1 MHRLVRLYLPALA
14 ATSLACGATQAQ
26 SFRTYLS
33 ATGSDA
39 NPCTVAQPCRLLPA
53 ALGAVAD
60 GGEIWILD
68 SANYNAGA
76 VPITKNV
83 SISSVPGQ
91 LGSVVA
97 VAGSPG
103 IAITAPV
110 KVALRNLA
118 ITNNAANPGN
128 TGVVVGPGATLVVDG
143 CTVSN
148 VPNAGIQGDAGAT
161 IHVRNTT
168 LRNNGF
174 WGITVGDG
182 STLDVTRSLVVG
194 HDGGGIVASSASN
207 ATTTVS
213 VTDSTVS
220 GNGAG
225 ASGSGIYGT
234 TDAAQARLNIYVTRS
249 TVARNGIGLF
259 AGNGS
264 SGGSAVIIV
273 AGSVVTDNDA
283 GYMTYGAGT
292 FAIKTLGNNH
302 FANNGA
308 SIGSLTPF
316 AAR

>member
-1 MHRLVRLYLPALA
+1 MHVVPRYLPVLA
-14 ATSLACGATQAQ
+14 AALITYGAAQAQ

-33 ATGSDA
+33 STGSDA

-60 GGEIWILD
+60 GGEVWILD
-68 SANYNAGA
+68 SANFNAGG
-76 VPITKNV
+76 VPIAKNV

-97 VAGSPG
+97 VAGNPG

-110 KVALRNLA
+110 KVTLRNLA

-128 TGVVVGPGATLVVDG
+128 TGVVVGPGATLLVDG

-148 VPNAGIQGDAGAT
+148 VPNAGIQADAGAT
-161 IHVRNTT
+161 LHVRNSTV
-168 LRNNGF
+168 RNNGF
-174 WGITVGDG
+174 FGITVGDG
-182 STLDVTRSLVVG
+182 STLDVTRSVVVG

-220 GNGAG
+220 GNGPG
-225 ASGSGIYGT
+225 ISGSGIYGT
-234 TDAAQARLNIYVTRS
+234 TDAAQAKLNIYVTRS

-259 AGNGS
+259 SGNGAN
-264 SGGSAVIIV
+264 GGSAVMIV
-273 AGSVVTDNDA
+273 TNSVVTGNDA

-302 FANNGA
+302 FADNGA
-308 SIGSLTPF
+308 GIGTLTPF
-316 AAR
+316 AAK